1 MKIGIDKMGIYI
13 PRYYLDI
20 RDLAKERNIDP
31 DKFVIGLGQS
41 KMSVN
46 PISQDIVTFGVL
58 AADKILTDEDKKK
71 IDMLIVGTE
80 TGVDQSKS
88 ASAFMHS
95 ILGIN
100 EYCRSIEIKQ
110 ACYGATAALQVAKNH
125 ILVNPDSKVLV
136 IASDIAKYGINTS
149 GESTQGCG
157 AVAMLVSR
165 DPKML
170 EISNESVCYTKDVM
184 DFFRPNNSTY
194 AIVNGKL
201 STNTYLESLEK
212 VYYEFSNRFGEKDFS
227 AICFHIPYPKLGLKG
242 LKEIKREDLLEEFNN
257 SIMYNKEIGNI
268 YTGSLFLSLISLLE
282 NSKKI
287 KANDLIGLYSY
298 GSGAVSEF
306 FTMKVVEGYKKYL
319 STKENQKML
328 ENRVKLSVSEY
339 EEMFFSK
346 IEHEKE
352 IENKEGEDVYLKG
365 IFNNERTYAR
375 KIKKIL

>member
-157 AVAMLVSR
+157 AVAMLISK

-212 VYYEFSNRFGEKDFS
+212 VYYEFSNRFGEKNFS

-375 KIKKIL
+375 KI

>member
-125 ILVNPDSKVLV
+125 IIVNPDSKVLV

-157 AVAMLVSR
+157 AVAMLVSK

-212 VYYEFSNRFGEKDFS
+212 VYYEFSNRFGEKNFS

-375 KIKKIL
+375 KI

>member
-375 KIKKIL
+375 KI

>member
-58 AADKILTDEDKKK
+58 AADKILTYEDKKK

-157 AVAMLVSR
+157 AVAMLVSK

-257 SIMYNKEIGNI
+257 SIIYNKEIGNI

-375 KIKKIL
+375 KI

>member
-157 AVAMLVSR
+157 AIAMLVSK

-212 VYYEFSNRFGEKDFS
+212 VYYEFSNRFGEKNFS

-375 KIKKIL
+375 KI

>member
-125 ILVNPDSKVLV
+125 IIVNPDSKVLV

-157 AVAMLVSR
+157 AVAMLVSK

-212 VYYEFSNRFGEKDFS
+212 VYYEFSNRFGEKNFS

-306 FTMKVVEGYKKYL
+306 FTMKVVEGYEKHL
-319 STKENQKML
+319 SIKENQKML

-375 KIKKIL
+375 KI

>member
-157 AVAMLVSR
+157 AVAMLVSK

-212 VYYEFSNRFGEKDFS
+212 VYYEFSNRFGEKNFS

-306 FTMKVVEGYKKYL
+306 FTMKVVEGYEKYL
-319 STKENQKML
+319 SIKENQKML

-339 EEMFFSK
+339 EKMFFSK

-375 KIKKIL
+375 KI

>member
-157 AVAMLVSR
+157 AVAMLVSK

-212 VYYEFSNRFGEKDFS
+212 VYYEFSNRFGEKNFS

-339 EEMFFSK
+339 EKMFFSK

-375 KIKKIL
+375 KI

>member
-58 AADKILTDEDKKK
+58 AADKILTYEDKKK

-157 AVAMLVSR
+157 AVAMLVSK

-212 VYYEFSNRFGEKDFS
+212 VYYEFSNRFGEKNFS

-306 FTMKVVEGYKKYL
+306 FTMKVVEGYEKYL
-319 STKENQKML
+319 SIKENQKML

-339 EEMFFSK
+339 EKMFFSK

-375 KIKKIL
+375 KI

>member
-125 ILVNPDSKVLV
+125 IIVNPDSKVLV

-157 AVAMLVSR
+157 AVAMLVSK

-306 FTMKVVEGYKKYL
+306 FTMKVVEGYEKYL

-375 KIKKIL
+375 KI

>member
-287 KANDLIGLYSY
+287 KVNDLIGLYSY

-306 FTMKVVEGYKKYL
+306 FTMKVVEGYEKHL
-319 STKENQKML
+319 SIKENQKML

-339 EEMFFSK
+339 EKMFFSK

-375 KIKKIL
+375 KI

>member
-157 AVAMLVSR
+157 AVAMLVSK

-184 DFFRPNNSTY
+184 DFFRPNNSTH

-212 VYYEFSNRFGEKDFS
+212 VYYEFSNRFGEKNFS

-375 KIKKIL
+375 KI

>member
-157 AVAMLVSR
+157 AVAMLVSK

-212 VYYEFSNRFGEKDFS
+212 VYYEFSNRFGEKNFS

-306 FTMKVVEGYKKYL
+306 FTMKVVEGYEKHL

-375 KIKKIL
+375 KI

>member
-31 DKFVIGLGQS
+31 DKFVIGLGQR

-157 AVAMLVSR
+157 AVAMLVSK

-212 VYYEFSNRFGEKDFS
+212 VYYEFSNRFGEKNFS

-375 KIKKIL
+375 KI

>member
-157 AVAMLVSR
+157 AVAMLVSK

-212 VYYEFSNRFGEKDFS
+212 VYYEFSNRFGEKNFS

-319 STKENQKML
+319 STKENQNML

-375 KIKKIL
+375 KI

>member
-157 AVAMLVSR
+157 AVAMLVSK

-375 KIKKIL
+375 KI

>member
-157 AVAMLVSR
+157 AIAMLVSK

-257 SIMYNKEIGNI
+257 SIIYNKEIGNI

-375 KIKKIL
+375 KI

>member
-194 AIVNGKL
+194 AIANGKL

-306 FTMKVVEGYKKYL
+306 FTMKVVEGYKKNL

-375 KIKKIL
+375 KI

>member
-157 AVAMLVSR
+157 AVAMLVSK

-287 KANDLIGLYSY
+287 KANALIGLYSY

-375 KIKKIL
+375 KI

>member
-157 AVAMLVSR
+157 AVAMLVSK

-194 AIVNGKL
+194 ALVNGKL

-212 VYYEFSNRFGEKDFS
+212 VYYEFSNRFGEKNFS

-375 KIKKIL
+375 KI

>member
-157 AVAMLVSR
+157 AVAMLVSK

-212 VYYEFSNRFGEKDFS
+212 VYYEFSNRFGEKNFS

-306 FTMKVVEGYKKYL
+306 FTMKVVEGYKKNL

-375 KIKKIL
+375 KI

>member
-100 EYCRSIEIKQ
+100 EYCRNIEIKQ

-157 AVAMLVSR
+157 AVAMLVSK

-212 VYYEFSNRFGEKDFS
+212 VYYEFSNRFGEKNFS

-306 FTMKVVEGYKKYL
+306 FTMKVVEGYEKHL
-319 STKENQKML
+319 SIKENQKML

-375 KIKKIL
+375 KI

>member
-194 AIVNGKL
+194 AIANGKL

-212 VYYEFSNRFGEKDFS
+212 VYYEFFNRFGEKDFS

-306 FTMKVVEGYKKYL
+306 FTMKVVEGYEKHL
-319 STKENQKML
+319 SIKENQKML

-339 EEMFFSK
+339 EKMFFSK

-375 KIKKIL
+375 KI

>member
-157 AVAMLVSR
+157 AVAMLVSK

-257 SIMYNKEIGNI
+257 SIIYNKEIGNI

-375 KIKKIL
+375 KI

>member
-125 ILVNPDSKVLV
+125 IIVNPDSKVLV

-157 AVAMLVSR
+157 AVAMLVSK

-212 VYYEFSNRFGEKDFS
+212 VYYEFSNRFGEKNFS

-352 IENKEGEDVYLKG
+352 IENKEGEGVYLKG

-375 KIKKIL
+375 KI

>member
-157 AVAMLVSR
+157 AVAMLVSK

-306 FTMKVVEGYKKYL
+306 FTMKVVEGYEKYL
-319 STKENQKML
+319 ITKENQKML

-375 KIKKIL
+375 KI

>member
-1 MKIGIDKMGIYI
+1 
-13 PRYYLDI
+13 
-20 RDLAKERNIDP
+20 
-31 DKFVIGLGQS
+31 
-41 KMSVN
+41 
-46 PISQDIVTFGVL
+46 
-58 AADKILTDEDKKK
+58 
-71 IDMLIVGTE
+71 
-80 TGVDQSKS
+80 
-88 ASAFMHS
+88 
-95 ILGIN
+95 
-100 EYCRSIEIKQ
+100 
-110 ACYGATAALQVAKNH
+110 
-125 ILVNPDSKVLV
+125 
-136 IASDIAKYGINTS
+136 
-149 GESTQGCG
+149 
-157 AVAMLVSR
+157 MLVSK

-212 VYYEFSNRFGEKDFS
+212 VYYEFSNRFGEKNFS

-306 FTMKVVEGYKKYL
+306 FTMKVVEGYEKHL
-319 STKENQKML
+319 SIKENQKML

-375 KIKKIL
+375 KI

>member
-157 AVAMLVSR
+157 AVAMLVSK

-306 FTMKVVEGYKKYL
+306 FTMKVVEGYEKYL

-375 KIKKIL
+375 KI

>member
-157 AVAMLVSR
+157 AVAMLVSK

-212 VYYEFSNRFGEKDFS
+212 VYYEFSNRFGEKNFS

-306 FTMKVVEGYKKYL
+306 FTMKVVEGYEKHL
-319 STKENQKML
+319 SIKENQKML

-339 EEMFFSK
+339 EKMFFSK

-352 IENKEGEDVYLKG
+352 IENKEGEDVYLNG

-375 KIKKIL
+375 KI

>member
-157 AVAMLVSR
+157 AIAMLVSK

-212 VYYEFSNRFGEKDFS
+212 VYYEFSNRFGEKNFS

-306 FTMKVVEGYKKYL
+306 FTMKVVEGYEKHL
-319 STKENQKML
+319 SIKENQKML

-375 KIKKIL
+375 KI

>member
-157 AVAMLVSR
+157 AVAMLVSK

-306 FTMKVVEGYKKYL
+306 FTMKVVEGYEKHL
-319 STKENQKML
+319 SIKENQKML

-375 KIKKIL
+375 KI

>member
-1 MKIGIDKMGIYI
+1 MKIGIDKMGIYV

-194 AIVNGKL
+194 AIANGKL

-306 FTMKVVEGYKKYL
+306 FTMKVVEGYEKHL
-319 STKENQKML
+319 SIKENQKML

-339 EEMFFSK
+339 EKMFFSK

-375 KIKKIL
+375 KI

>member
-157 AVAMLVSR
+157 AVAMLVSK

-212 VYYEFSNRFGEKDFS
+212 VYYEFSNRFGEKNFS

-375 KIKKIL
+375 KI

>member
-157 AVAMLVSR
+157 AVAMLVSK

-306 FTMKVVEGYKKYL
+306 FTMKVVEGYEKHL
-319 STKENQKML
+319 SIKENQKML

-352 IENKEGEDVYLKG
+352 IENKEGEDIYLKG

-375 KIKKIL
+375 KI

>member
-157 AVAMLVSR
+157 AVAMLVSK

-194 AIVNGKL
+194 AIANGKL

-306 FTMKVVEGYKKYL
+306 FTMKVVKGYEKHL
-319 STKENQKML
+319 SIKENQKML

-375 KIKKIL
+375 KI

>member
-157 AVAMLVSR
+157 AVAMLVSK

-212 VYYEFSNRFGEKDFS
+212 VYYEFSNRFGEKNFS

-306 FTMKVVEGYKKYL
+306 FTMKVVEGYEKHL
-319 STKENQKML
+319 SIKENQKML

-375 KIKKIL
+375 KI